1 MISFA
6 PVPLGTGGGVRC
18 SRCHGA
24 AGAAAYR
31 NAAAVEADIEAAAAS
46 ALASPAA
53 RGLALTGPEPFGH
66 PELPALVSAAVK
78 AGVRRL
84 RLDTDGVALQSPSNA
99 EGSLSAGVRHLT
111 FTLLGGTPGIH
122 DALRDRPGSF
132 DAALAGVRMY
142 RRVAEEGGVAVS
154 VVAVVPACRHNLH
167 DLPAA
172 VGAAVDA
179 GADSVLVRLED
190 AGADLA
196 PALPWLTA
204 ACDTG
209 VVNGVWV
216 EVEGVPFCLLPGY
229 DLHVSDAVRPRA
241 GAKSPVCA
249 TCAADDVCGGGPP
262 GASADLLGLLHPP
275 ADAARLWRGV
285 SKARGEGRLDG

>member
-1 MISFA
+1 VIRFA
-6 PVPLGTGGGVRC
+6 EVPLGTGGGVRC
-18 SRCHGA
+18 SRCHGPA
-24 AGAAAYR
+24 QPAAYR
-31 NAAAVEADIEAAAAS
+31 SAAAVVADIEEAVTLAAAS
-46 ALASPAA
+46 SS
-53 RGLALTGPEPFGH
+53 GVALTGPEPFGH
-66 PELPALVSAAVK
+66 PELPVLVSVAVR
-78 AGVRRL
+78 AQVRRL
-84 RLDTDGVALQSPSNA
+84 GLDTDGVALQSPSNA
-99 EGSLSAGVRHLT
+99 GGALSAGVRHLT
-111 FTLLGGTPGIH
+111 FALLGGTPGIH
-122 DALRDRPGSF
+122 DALLGGPGSF
-132 DAALAGVRMY
+132 DAALAGVRTY
-142 RRVAEEGGVAVS
+142 RRVAGEEGVAVS
-154 VVAVVPACRHNLH
+154 IVAVVPACRHNLH

-229 DLHVSDAVRPRA
+229 DLHVSDVVRPRA

-249 TCAADDVCGGGPP
+249 TCAADDVCGGGPS

-275 ADAARLWRGV
+275 ADAARLWCGA
-285 SKARGEGRLDG
+285 SKVREEVRLDG

>member
-1 MISFA
+1 MILFA
-6 PVPLGTGGGVRC
+6 EVPLGTGGEVRC

-24 AGAAAYR
+24 AQPAAYR
-31 NAAAVEADIEAAAAS
+31 STAAIVADIERSAAAA
-46 ALASPAA
+46 LATAPSP
-53 RGLALTGPEPFGH
+53 GVALTGPEPFGH
-66 PELPALVSAAVK
+66 PELPALVSAAVR

-84 RLDTDGVALQSPSNA
+84 RLDTDGVALRSPSNA
-99 EGSLSAGVRHLT
+99 RGALSAGVRHLT

-122 DALRDRPGSF
+122 DALRGGPGSF
-132 DAALAGVRMY
+132 DDVLAGVGTY
-142 RRVAEEGGVAVS
+142 RRVADEEGVAVS

-179 GADSVLVRLED
+179 GAGSVLLRLED
-190 AGADLA
+190 TGADLA
-196 PALPWLTA
+196 PALPWFTA

-216 EVEGVPFCLLPGY
+216 EVEGVPFCLLPEY
-229 DLHVSDAVRPRA
+229 DLHVSDVVRSRA

-249 TCAADDVCGGGPP
+249 TCEADDVCTGGPS
-262 GASADLLGLLHPP
+262 GAAADILGLLHPP